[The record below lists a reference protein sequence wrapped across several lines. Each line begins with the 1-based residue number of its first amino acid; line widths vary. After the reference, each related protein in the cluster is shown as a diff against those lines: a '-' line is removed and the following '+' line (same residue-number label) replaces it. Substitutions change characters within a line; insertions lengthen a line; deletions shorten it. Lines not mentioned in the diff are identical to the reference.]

1 MSVLRRL
8 RSLGLRRPRI
18 VKRFGRMA
26 DGSTTV
32 EFALIAM
39 PFFVLLFGLVEI
51 ALTFFASQL
60 LETATAD
67 AARQILTGRAQAASF
82 DRAAFANA
90 VCGNFKVLLDCSG
103 VVVDVQKVASFDAA
117 NTSGPARNSD
127 GTVNYSGTGYAPG
140 AGGDIVMVKVYYEW
154 PVMVPTFGLAAG
166 DLPNGKRLL
175 QATAVFRNEPFPTSS
190 SPSP

>member
-1 MSVLRRL
+1 MALLRRL

-18 VKRFGRMA
+18 VKRFDRAA

-39 PFFVLLFGLVEI
+39 PFFVLLFGLIEI
-51 ALTFFASQL
+51 ALTFLASQL

-67 AARQILTGRAQAASF
+67 AARQILTGRAQAANF
-82 DRAAFANA
+82 DRAAFTTA
-90 VCGNFKVLLDCSG
+90 VCGNFKVLLNCSS
-103 VVVDVQKVASFDAA
+103 VVVDVQKVTNFGSA
-117 NTSGPARNSD
+117 NSNGPPRNSD
-127 GTVNYSGTGYAPG
+127 GSVNYSGTGYTAS
-140 AGGDIVMVKVYYEW
+140 AGGDIVMVKVFYEW

-190 SPSP
+190 SSP